1 MEHEEIKNVIQNNP
15 KNISEMITVCIGQ
28 TLTNID
34 VKFGLILRWQSYS
47 AHDTRN
53 LEGKHV
59 VMKSQVVF

>member
-34 VKFGLILRWQSYS
+34 VKFGLILR
-47 AHDTRN
+47 
-53 LEGKHV
+53 
-59 VMKSQVVF
+59 